1 MTSNPLTPNGDGVNE
16 TLEIAYKLREVTA
29 SRPVR
34 LAIYDLAGQLVV
46 ELPPITARSGEFAH
60 RWDGRDAA
68 QELVPPGTYIWR
80 LQLEEKE
87 ERAGI
92 LSVAY

>member
-1 MTSNPLTPNGDGVNE
+1 MNE

-34 LAIYDLAGQLVV
+34 LAIYNLAGQLVV

-68 QELVPPGTYIWR
+68 GQFVPPGTYIWR

-92 LSVAY
+92 LAVAY